1 MTVGVS
7 LESITKTPQLTLHIL
22 GIVLDLKLCWGP
34 HMKHTAEQ
42 VTQQSYALSAITGS
56 TWGVTFDKAR
66 LVYNTVVCPV
76 ITYRVIVWTL
86 LDSLLRPV
94 HQHWISDTLE

>member
-22 GIVLDLKLCWGP
+22 GIVLDLKLCWEP

-42 VTQQSYALSAITGS
+42 VT
-56 TWGVTFDKAR
+56 
-66 LVYNTVVCPV
+66 
-76 ITYRVIVWTL
+76 
-86 LDSLLRPV
+86 
-94 HQHWISDTLE
+94 